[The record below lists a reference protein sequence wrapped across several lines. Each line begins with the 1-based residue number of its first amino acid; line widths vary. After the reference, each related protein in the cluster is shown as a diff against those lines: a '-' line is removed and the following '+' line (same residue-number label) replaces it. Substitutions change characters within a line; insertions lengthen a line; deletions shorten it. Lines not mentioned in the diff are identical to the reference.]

1 LRIRFAV
8 ARFALAVVISALI
21 RFGRGFAIYAACTG
35 GCEMIDWIPD
45 MQSRSTTSARNSK
58 TATDRKAMLST
69 LWIFAV
75 MNYIYADV
83 FTAMDPSAEG
93 GSVRMS
99 HGMMLGAAAL
109 METAMVMVPLSR
121 FLRYRANR
129 WANIVVGVMHTMAVI
144 LSLFV
149 GGAMPASYYL
159 LFASVEVISTSF
171 IVCYAWKW
179 HNVEIG

>member
-1 LRIRFAV
+1 MNDR
-8 ARFALAVVISALI
+8 
-21 RFGRGFAIYAACTG
+21 T
-35 GCEMIDWIPD
+35 PD
-45 MQSRSTTSARNSK
+45 MQPRSLASAENSA
-58 TATDRKAMLST
+58 TATDRKAVLST

-75 MNYIYADV
+75 LNYIYADV
-83 FTAMDPSAEG
+83 FTAMDPSVEG

-129 WANIVVGVMHTMAVI
+129 WANIVLGVMHTMAVI

-149 GGAMPASYYL
+149 GGVMPASYYL
-159 LFASVEVISTSF
+159 LFAAVEVVTTSF
-171 IVCYAWKW
+171 IAWYAWKW
-179 HNVEIG
+179 RNVEIS

>member
-1 LRIRFAV
+1 
-8 ARFALAVVISALI
+8 
-21 RFGRGFAIYAACTG
+21 
-35 GCEMIDWIPD
+35 MIDRIPD
-45 MQSRSTTSARNSK
+45 MQSRSTASAGNST
-58 TATDRKAMLST
+58 TATDMKAMLST

-75 MNYIYADV
+75 LNYIYADV
-83 FTAMDPSAEG
+83 FTAMDPAAEG
-93 GSVRMS
+93 GSLRMS

-149 GGAMPASYYL
+149 GGVIPASYYL
-159 LFASVEVISTSF
+159 LFASVEVVTTSF
-171 IVCYAWKW
+171 IVWYAWEW
-179 HNVEIG
+179 HNVKIS

>member
-1 LRIRFAV
+1 
-8 ARFALAVVISALI
+8 
-21 RFGRGFAIYAACTG
+21 
-35 GCEMIDWIPD
+35 
-45 MQSRSTTSARNSK
+45 
-58 TATDRKAMLST
+58 MLST

-129 WANIVVGVMHTMAVI
+129 WANIVAGVMHTMAVI

-159 LFASVEVISTSF
+159 LVASVEVISTSF
-171 IVCYAWKW
+171 IATMHGSGTTLKLADLCWVRVWTRWRAKQELRRGETFD
-179 HNVEIG
+179 NVLGTTA